1 MFTNNKVK
9 FGDECT
15 KIFHAMATIS
25 HRQNTISQL
34 LNQDH
39 SGKEDLLW
47 YAFRNRLGIST
58 QITMLFNLD
67 SLITPSV

>member
-1 MFTNNKVK
+1 
-9 FGDECT
+9 
-15 KIFHAMATIS
+15 MATIS